1 MAFPEWMDAGSLLAS
16 LQGLLVITV
25 LGVAGAVGR
34 KRRNEGEHA
43 PADGFT
49 EMFDNAPVP
58 MFVLGMDGS
67 IAYVNGAGM
76 ELLGGAV
83 PEEVLGRNAI
93 DFLIAEERDD
103 ARANLRK
110 LGRGEVKKKLERTL
124 VRLDGTKRNVEV
136 YQQPIRLEGEPAV
149 QSILID
155 VTERES
161 AYQALESALSLFR
174 STVEATTDGILVT
187 GLDQSIVAYNEHFV
201 EMWRLKPET
210 LEAGALGAIFEAVKG
225 HLEEP
230 EAYRAHT
237 QSLYACPDEER
248 GDVIVFKDGRVFERF
263 SRPQRIGNRI
273 IGRVCSFRDVTERE
287 RSSRALRA
295 SEEKFSKAFRGSPV
309 TITISRMADGMLID
323 ANPGFEHLTGYTR
336 EEAIGKT
343 TGELRIWEHDDRS
356 RIFDILERE
365 GRLKNIEATL
375 RTKNGELRTCLV
387 SSEVIE
393 LEGEAC
399 LIGITYDVTEKK
411 RAEAAL
417 RASQEKFKRAFRS
430 SPDSIT
436 ITRLRDGRLIEVNE
450 GFERITGF
458 PREEAVGR
466 TAASLGLWPEGERE
480 RMLEALRASRR
491 VRDLPLQFRIRSG
504 EVLDFLFSAE
514 IFEWEGE
521 PCLVG
526 IARDMTDM
534 VRVTRERERLIRELE
549 AQNAELERFTYTVSH
564 DLKSPLVTIKNFLG
578 FLEQDV
584 SAGDLEK
591 TRRDIGHIASAA
603 DRMGRLLEELLH
615 LSRTGRVLEKT
626 EHISL
631 NTSAEEA
638 LTLLAGEMA
647 EVDVVVDVQP
657 EMPEVLC
664 DPERM
669 VEVFQNLIG
678 NAVRFRRPGLP
689 VRIEVGAKSTG
700 EGEVLCWVRDD
711 GVGIEPK
718 YHEKV
723 FGLFERLGVHA
734 EGTGIGLALVKR
746 IVEGHGGRVWVASEG
761 AGAGSTFFFT
771 LPESAE

>member
-1 MAFPEWMDAGSLLAS
+1 
-16 LQGLLVITV
+16 
-25 LGVAGAVGR
+25 
-34 KRRNEGEHA
+34 
-43 PADGFT
+43 
-49 EMFDNAPVP
+49 
-58 MFVLGMDGS
+58 
-67 IAYVNGAGM
+67 
-76 ELLGGAV
+76 
-83 PEEVLGRNAI
+83 
-93 DFLIAEERDD
+93 
-103 ARANLRK
+103 
-110 LGRGEVKKKLERTL
+110 
-124 VRLDGTKRNVEV
+124 
-136 YQQPIRLEGEPAV
+136 
-149 QSILID
+149 
-155 VTERES
+155 
-161 AYQALESALSLFR
+161 
-174 STVEATTDGILVT
+174 
-187 GLDQSIVAYNEHFV
+187 
-201 EMWRLKPET
+201 
-210 LEAGALGAIFEAVKG
+210 
-225 HLEEP
+225 
-230 EAYRAHT
+230 
-237 QSLYACPDEER
+237 
-248 GDVIVFKDGRVFERF
+248 
-263 SRPQRIGNRI
+263 
-273 IGRVCSFRDVTERE
+273 
-287 RSSRALRA
+287 
-295 SEEKFSKAFRGSPV
+295 
-309 TITISRMADGMLID
+309 
-323 ANPGFEHLTGYTR
+323 
-336 EEAIGKT
+336 
-343 TGELRIWEHDDRS
+343 
-356 RIFDILERE
+356 
-365 GRLKNIEATL
+365 
-375 RTKNGELRTCLV
+375 
-387 SSEVIE
+387 
-393 LEGEAC
+393 
-399 LIGITYDVTEKK
+399 
-411 RAEAAL
+411 
-417 RASQEKFKRAFRS
+417 
-430 SPDSIT
+430 
-436 ITRLRDGRLIEVNE
+436 
-450 GFERITGF
+450 
-458 PREEAVGR
+458 
-466 TAASLGLWPEGERE
+466 
-480 RMLEALRASRR
+480 
-491 VRDLPLQFRIRSG
+491 
-504 EVLDFLFSAE
+504 
-514 IFEWEGE
+514 
-521 PCLVG
+521 
-526 IARDMTDM
+526 MTDM

-647 EVDVVVDVQP
+647 EVGVVVDVQP